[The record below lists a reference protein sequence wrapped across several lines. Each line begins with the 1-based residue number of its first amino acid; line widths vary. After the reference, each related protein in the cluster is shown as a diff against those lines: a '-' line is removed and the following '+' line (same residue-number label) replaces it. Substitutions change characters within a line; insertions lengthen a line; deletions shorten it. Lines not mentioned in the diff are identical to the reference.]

1 MRGCAILEGIH
12 QESELFL
19 CLLGSEAENLKNLLL
34 QLGIVDTDAATA
46 YFNSV
51 DYHIIGIGAHACGI
65 GIQQGHVLRLGRGEG
80 MVHGHQALLLVAPL
94 VHGEVHNPQA

>member
-34 QLGIVDTDAATA
+34 QLGIVDTDAAATQLDA
-46 YFNSV
+46 V
-51 DYHIIGIGAHACGI
+51 
-65 GIQQGHVLRLGRGEG
+65 
-80 MVHGHQALLLVAPL
+80 
-94 VHGEVHNPQA
+94 